1 MTAVGAVGNKPVQ
14 TLEEYF
20 GGASLLGSGADLAMV
35 VFGLQIQQMEDDV
48 VAEIRK
54 IEDAGKVRE
63 AINDR
68 MTQLRAVRDLIRG
81 LDAEDKDDFVELKHL
96 IEQMNAKGLDLGLLR
111 QMDFNMN
118 ADGTL
123 TKKLGKPLIGAENAF
138 DKNGNPK
145 PLRTQTT
152 IHTVQA
158 SVLGTINSSPAGST
172 ASATPGTVGMAS
184 TGANSAPTIAPS
196 FESVARVVEI
206 DNVEGTIRADSIDSE
221 VKRLEGEAQKLDQ
234 NREIKMIM
242 LNQQLNK
249 KEQAVTQLT
258 NIIKKSHDTRSAII
272 NNLK

>member
-1 MTAVGAVGNKPVQ
+1 MTTVGAVGNNKPVQ

-35 VFGLQIQQMEDDV
+35 VFGLQIQQMENDV
-48 VAEIRK
+48 VDEIKK

-63 AINDR
+63 AMNDR

-81 LDAEDKDDFVELKHL
+81 IDAKDKDGFVELHHL
-96 IEQMNAKGLDLGLLR
+96 IEQMNAKGMDLGLLQ
-111 QMDFNMN
+111 QMDFHMN
-118 ADGTL
+118 ADGSVE
-123 TKKLGKPLIGAENAF
+123 KKVGKPLIGAENAF
-138 DKNGNPK
+138 DKDGK
-145 PLRTQTT
+145 PIPL
-152 IHTVQA
+152 
-158 SVLGTINSSPAGST
+158 LK
-172 ASATPGTVGMAS
+172 
-184 TGANSAPTIAPS
+184 
-196 FESVARVVEI
+196 VEI
-206 DNVEGTIRADSIDSE
+206 PTYGVFYNINGKIQPDAIDSE

-258 NIIKKSHDTRSAII
+258 NIIKKTHDTRSAII